1 MEEHNVNKGGG
12 DCSRIKG
19 VNQMMIEVDPN
30 QLDGIVRAWLK
41 ETLESVQHNAASLYV
56 HPEDAKTY
64 KKDVKAL
71 KWLLYYIGED

>member
-1 MEEHNVNKGGG
+1 
-12 DCSRIKG
+12 
-19 VNQMMIEVDPN
+19 MMIEVDPN

-56 HPEDAKTY
+56 HPEDAKTL

-71 KWLLYYIGED
+71 KWLLYYIGEN

>member
-1 MEEHNVNKGGG
+1 
-12 DCSRIKG
+12 
-19 VNQMMIEVDPN
+19 MMIEVDPN

-41 ETLESVQHNAASLYV
+41 ETLKSVQYNAAALYV

-64 KKDVKAL
+64 KKDVEAL

>member
-1 MEEHNVNKGGG
+1 
-12 DCSRIKG
+12 
-19 VNQMMIEVDPN
+19 MMIEVDPN

-41 ETLESVQHNAASLYV
+41 ETLKSVQQNAAALYV

>member
-1 MEEHNVNKGGG
+1 
-12 DCSRIKG
+12 
-19 VNQMMIEVDPN
+19 MMIEVDPN

-56 HPEDAKTY
+56 HPEEAKTY